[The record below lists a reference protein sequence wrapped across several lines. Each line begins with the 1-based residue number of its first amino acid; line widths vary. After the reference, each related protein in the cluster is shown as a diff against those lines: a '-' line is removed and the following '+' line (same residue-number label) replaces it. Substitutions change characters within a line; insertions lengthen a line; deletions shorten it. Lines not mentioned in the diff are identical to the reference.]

1 MIFAIAT
8 GCGTCGGM
16 APVRLAIVLCVAVA
30 CGKGSGSSQ
39 PPPPNKHDA
48 APQATPARID
58 LPARPLGLP
67 DLAAYQWRKRAGQA
81 AFKTARTAQSR
92 GDWAGVTSAC
102 QDALRADPG
111 HLDAAWLLA
120 AALGEQGKLS
130 ELVAPLS
137 LAVAGD
143 FGNWGTSSLEL
154 PQLRA
159 FLATP
164 TGDAWR
170 RRVEEDR
177 ARYVAAL
184 AHATIAFAD
193 GDLYAFDPQAT
204 RWYRLTRTG
213 GAVIG
218 ALSRRPATG
227 ELAYIT
233 REGPK
238 GNRALAIGI
247 IDLDKGHT
255 THTTPIGTKGPI
267 TVAYSAKPPA
277 GFYVG
282 TGSPRPTWRVLANV
296 QLAGLPPKT
305 TRPSGPRLEVA
316 GRSARLHALPVPTVI
331 ADWDEQ
337 GLASAMRIGSSNKV
351 VSVPSPGLID
361 GNTVTWSTDHSH
373 LAFIAQLQPEAI
385 CTPGTARAAAYTA
398 DAATGAVQLLF
409 APAIDPA
416 KIDTGLSVEW
426 MTDRTLVVASGEG
439 VTIVDLDRPDRT
451 PLPGAAELVT
461 PRPRPRCT
469 SAPDDDAADDPEPTE
484 PAATGGGSGSTMV
497 GPP

>member
-8 GCGTCGGM
+8 GCGTCEGM
-16 APVRLAIVLCVAVA
+16 ARLRLAIVLCVAAA
-30 CGKGSGSSQ
+30 CGKGSGSAQ
-39 PPPPNKHDA
+39 PPPSPKDDA
-48 APQATPARID
+48 ASQATPARVD
-58 LPARPLGLP
+58 LPSRPLGLAEV
-67 DLAAYQWRKRAGQA
+67 AAFQWRKRAGQP
-81 AFKTARTAQSR
+81 AFKQARIAESR

-102 QDALRADPG
+102 KEALTADPG

-120 AALGEQGKLS
+120 AALGEQGKLA
-130 ELVAPLS
+130 EVVAPLA

-143 FGNWGTSSLEL
+143 FGRWGTPSLEL

-164 TGDAWR
+164 TGEAWR
-170 RRVEEDR
+170 RRVEDDR
-177 ARYVAAL
+177 AIYLAAL
-184 AHATIAFAD
+184 AHATITFAD

-218 ALSRRPATG
+218 ALAAPSTR

-233 REGPK
+233 REGKPGK
-238 GNRALAIGI
+238 RELAIGI
-247 IDLDKGHT
+247 VDLGKGRT
-255 THTTPIGTKGPI
+255 THTTPLGSKGPI
-267 TVAYSAKPPA
+267 TVAYSAKAPA

-282 TGSPRPTWRVLANV
+282 AGSPRPTWRVIAKAKLDA
-296 QLAGLPPKT
+296 LPPKT
-305 TRPSGPRLEVA
+305 TRPPGPRLEVA
-316 GRSARLHALPVPTVI
+316 GRTARLHALPVPTVT

-361 GNTVTWSTDHSH
+361 GNTVTWSRDRSH
-373 LAFIAQLQPEAI
+373 LAFIAQLQPEAT

-409 APAIDPA
+409 APAIEPA

-439 VTIVDLDRPDRT
+439 VTIVGLDGPERT
-451 PLPGAAELVT
+451 PLVGATELMT

-469 SAPDDDAADDPEPTE
+469 PGPEEDPPEDPDTGEPT
-484 PAATGGGSGSTMV
+484 ATGGGSGSTMV